1 METDYAA
8 KTHLCF
14 DLCSVNHCVVEKL
27 VKKKKRSFVNAFI
40 NAFASHTMNFTS
52 CQFKLNQTVTQEF
65 NFLLS
70 HFHWSIAT

>member
-8 KTHLCF
+8 QTHLCF

-27 VKKKKRSFVNAFI
+27 VKKQKSFVNAFI
-40 NAFASHTMNFTS
+40 NAFAFASHTMNFTS

-65 NFLLS
+65 NFLL
-70 HFHWSIAT
+70 